1 MFLSN
6 QGEDFYDKVD
16 KTNDIL
22 KKRFDSQPIHKCIK
36 TKMKSYN
43 GTMKTKFHD
52 KKIPESFHY
61 ICLLVI
67 SMDSLLKKMIKI
79 IHKCF

>member
-1 MFLSN
+1 MFHSN

-22 KKRFDSQPIHKCIK
+22 KKRSDSQPIHKRIK

-43 GTMKTKFHD
+43 GKMKTKFHD
-52 KKIPESFHY
+52 KKY
-61 ICLLVI
+61 
-67 SMDSLLKKMIKI
+67 LKVFIV
-79 IHKCF
+79 FVYW